1 MPHLNEL
8 RAFYY
13 HNAKELEHEAN
24 LDIVDSQRQCM
35 SHPPKVC
42 HAKYQ
47 GKLSNIIWCKR
58 LFNLSHALPNTTRQD
73 KNVVWEFEDGTRI
86 AFSSRALNHTK
97 PPKPKESGQFE
108 MVHNRQ
114 LTC

>member
-47 GKLSNIIWCKR
+47 GKLSNII
-58 LFNLSHALPNTTRQD
+58 
-73 KNVVWEFEDGTRI
+73 
-86 AFSSRALNHTK
+86 
-97 PPKPKESGQFE
+97 
-108 MVHNRQ
+108 
-114 LTC
+114 